1 MTPDHNRAAA
11 KAAETLI
18 RYGIKS
24 APVSPLPILSQ
35 MDNVITVSFADLGT
49 SSGISKKELAPLF
62 GKNRDAVTSAHT
74 KNGETIY
81 VVAYDSMLP
90 FSMIQRA
97 LAREM
102 GHIVLKHDGNSCEN
116 MEEATTFSHHLLC
129 PRPLIHAIQATGMRI
144 TVDLLANLT
153 GIYDQCLLCMR
164 RTPETKVPIAL
175 NRFVRTQFMPFII
188 NFFEF
193 YQSVL
198 PDDGSALADFGTFM
212 DGYEE

>member
-1 MTPDHNRAAA
+1 MIPDHNRAAI

-18 RYGIKS
+18 RYGVKT

-35 MDNVITVSFADLGT
+35 MDNVITVSFSELGI
-49 SSGISKKELAPLF
+49 SSGINKNDIVPLF
-62 GKNRDAVTSAHT
+62 GKNRDAVTSIHM
-74 KNGETIY
+74 KDGEKFY

-90 FSMIQRA
+90 FNMIQRA

-102 GHIVLKHDGNSCEN
+102 GHIVLNHTENSIEN

-129 PRPLIHAIQATGMRI
+129 PRALLHAIMATGIRI
-144 TVDLLANLT
+144 TVDLLSNLA
-153 GIYDQCLLCMR
+153 GVFDQCLVCMR
-164 RTPETKVPIAL
+164 KTPGTTVPIAL
-175 NRFVRTQFMPFII
+175 NRFVRTQFMPFIV

-193 YQSVL
+193 HRTVM
-198 PDDGSALADFGTFM
+198 PADGSALADFGSFM